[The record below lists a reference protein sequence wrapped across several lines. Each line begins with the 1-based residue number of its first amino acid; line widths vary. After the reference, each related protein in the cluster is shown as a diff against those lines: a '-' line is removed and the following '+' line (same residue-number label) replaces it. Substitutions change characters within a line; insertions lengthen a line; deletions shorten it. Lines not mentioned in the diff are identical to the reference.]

1 MAVERVV
8 AQILFFLFAI
18 AVGYGDAAFFAE
30 GRIGKHIVVTV
41 PGIGDQGVI
50 G

>member
-8 AQILFFLFAI
+8 AKIVYFLFAI
-18 AVGYGDAAFFAE
+18 PVGYGDAAFFAE

-41 PGIGDQGVI
+41 TGVGDKGVVW
-50 G
+50 